1 MTTRHSQH
9 TIRALEPSELDEL
22 EPLWRSLQDH
32 YATIT
37 PMLGHALARDPE
49 ASWRNRREKY
59 AEWLRDPNAFVLV
72 AEDAG
77 GLVGYAFVTIGPGY
91 ASWCTGDQMAT
102 LQSLA
107 VLPELRGSGI
117 GSELLDA
124 VEAELRRR
132 GVGDLEITTATT
144 NADALRLWERR
155 GYTRGFV
162 VYVGS
167 LDEPVVG
174 D

>member
-1 MTTRHSQH
+1 MATRDSQH
-9 TIRALEPSELDEL
+9 TIRLLPVEELDEL
-22 EPLWRSLQDH
+22 APLWGALQDH
-32 YATIT
+32 YASIT
-37 PMLGHALARDPE
+37 PLLGHALARDPA

-59 AEWLRDPNAFVLV
+59 ARWLTDPNAFVLI

-77 GLVGYAFVTIGPGY
+77 GPIGYAFVTVGPGY
-91 ASWCTGDQMAT
+91 ASWCTGDKMGT
-102 LQSLA
+102 LQSLS

-124 VEAELRRR
+124 VEAELRSR
-132 GVGDLEITTATT
+132 GVGDFEITTATT
-144 NADALRLWERR
+144 NADAQRLYERR

-162 VYVGS
+162 VYVGAI
-167 LDEPVVG
+167 DEPVVG

>member
-1 MTTRHSQH
+1 MTTRDSQH
-9 TIRALEPSELDEL
+9 TIRTLPIAELNEL
-22 EPLWRSLQDH
+22 EPLWRALQDH

-37 PMLGHALARDPE
+37 PLLGNALARDPG
-49 ASWRNRREKY
+49 ASWRNRLAKY
-59 AEWLRDPNAFVLV
+59 ERWLTDPDAFVLV

-77 GLVGYAFVTIGPGY
+77 GPIGYAFVTVGPGY
-91 ASWCTGDQMAT
+91 ASWCTGEKMAT
-102 LQSLA
+102 LQSLS

-124 VEAELRRR
+124 VEEELRRR

-144 NADALRLWERR
+144 NVDAQRLYERR

-167 LDEPVVG
+167 IDEAVVG

>member
-1 MTTRHSQH
+1 MSIRDSQH
-9 TIRALEPSELDEL
+9 TIRALPIAELNEL
-22 EPLWRSLQDH
+22 EPLWGALQDH

-37 PMLGHALARDPE
+37 PLLGNALARDPA
-49 ASWRNRREKY
+49 ASWRNRRRNYER
-59 AEWLRDPNAFVLV
+59 WLTDPNAFVLI

-77 GLVGYAFVTIGPGY
+77 GPIGYAFVTIGPGY

-102 LQSLA
+102 LQSLS

-117 GSELLDA
+117 GTELLDA
-124 VEAELRRR
+124 GEAERRER
-132 GVGDLEITTATT
+132 GGGDLEITTATT
-144 NADALRLWERR
+144 NVDAQRLYERR

-167 LDEPVVG
+167 IDEPVVG

>member
-1 MTTRHSQH
+1 MKTRDSQH
-9 TIRALEPSELDEL
+9 TIRQLRISELDEL
-22 EPLWRSLQDH
+22 APLWRALQDH

-49 ASWRNRREKY
+49 TSWHNRRAKY
-59 AEWLRDPNAFVLV
+59 AEWLTDPDAFVLI

-77 GLVGYAFVTIGPGY
+77 GPIGYAFVTVGPGY
-91 ASWCTGDQMAT
+91 ASWCTGDRMGT
-102 LQSLA
+102 LQSLS
-107 VLPELRGSGI
+107 VLPELRRSGI

-124 VEAELRRR
+124 VEEELRRR

-144 NADALRLWERR
+144 NADAQQLFERR

-162 VYVGS
+162 VYVGTI
-167 LDEPVVG
+167 DEPVVG

>member
-1 MTTRHSQH
+1 MSIRDSQH
-9 TIRALEPSELDEL
+9 TIRTLEISELDEL
-22 EPLWRSLQDH
+22 APLWRALQDH
-32 YATIT
+32 YSTIT
-37 PMLGHALARDPE
+37 PLLGNALARDPE

-59 AEWLRDPNAFVLV
+59 ARWLTDPNAFVLI

-77 GLVGYAFVTIGPGY
+77 GPIGYAFVTVGPGY
-91 ASWCTGDQMAT
+91 ASWCTGEQMAN
-102 LQSLA
+102 LQSLS
-107 VLPELRGSGI
+107 VLPDLRGSGI

-124 VEAELRRR
+124 VESELRAR

-144 NADALRLWERR
+144 NVDAQGLFERR

-162 VYVGS
+162 TYVGS
-167 LDEPVVG
+167 VDEAVVG

>member
-1 MTTRHSQH
+1 MSIRDSQH
-9 TIRALEPSELDEL
+9 TIRPLPISELDEL
-22 EPLWRSLQDH
+22 APLWRALQDH
-32 YATIT
+32 YAAIT
-37 PMLGHALARDPE
+37 PLLGNALARDPE
-49 ASWRNRREKY
+49 ASWRNRRGKY
-59 AEWLRDPNAFVLV
+59 ERWLTDPNAFVLI

-77 GLVGYAFVTIGPGY
+77 GPIGYAFVTIGPGY
-91 ASWCTGDQMAT
+91 ASWCTGDEMAT
-102 LQSLA
+102 LQSLS
-107 VLPELRGSGI
+107 VLPDLRGSGI

-132 GVGDLEITTATT
+132 DVGDIEVTTATT
-144 NADALRLWERR
+144 NVDAQRLYERR

-167 LDEPVVG
+167 LDEQVVG